1 MRPHQKN
8 KQRVL
13 TLPSPGLSP
22 SGPPGSLLSTV
33 KEKGEMSNHQQPLDS
48 VTLLEVKQAAQTSL
62 GQVRKRL
69 SRLST
74 KRLRVVCRHDR
85 RGANPTTPVLHGT
98 HLKGNIRTG
107 FTLPIDM
114 TRRALFSLL
123 ERPGVSVISPLVA
136 LVNHTHFADK
146 DMRAEWKVPE
156 LCEPRM
162 PGRLVISQR
171 PPVGVCAS
179 L

>member
-1 MRPHQKN
+1 
-8 KQRVL
+8 
-13 TLPSPGLSP
+13 
-22 SGPPGSLLSTV
+22 
-33 KEKGEMSNHQQPLDS
+33 MSNHQQPLDS